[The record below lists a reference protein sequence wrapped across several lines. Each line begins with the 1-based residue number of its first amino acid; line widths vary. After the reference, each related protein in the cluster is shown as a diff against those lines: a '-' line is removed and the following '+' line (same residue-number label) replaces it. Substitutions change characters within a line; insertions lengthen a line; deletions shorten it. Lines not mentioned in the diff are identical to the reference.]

1 MGGRGL
7 EPFSPPQN
15 RKHLTFISS
24 IVSTITSH
32 ISSHLSLTSLTS
44 HDDVDST
51 ARLHNNIIMPKRK
64 SGPKIKRGGGT
75 TAKSSISND
84 VKPST
89 DNQSNYLQIGGV
101 AGFVA
106 VAVAL
111 MANRLVDNNSGHINI
126 KINSNNDIIDASDLL
141 RRVQKSSSFELKQN
155 RTLIATEDIPSQTV
169 LMEIPRELMI
179 WDLDAVRNEFIRG
192 EILFATIPGTVAKR
206 AALLSAYLALLRND
220 FSTDDKLHL
229 QASVAKQL
237 PSYDEYKTFHP
248 VLASIEEI
256 ELLLGNHSPAF
267 RDLVVLQQSLNNE
280 YDSFISASDKFASLV
295 SREDYLACRL
305 AVQSRAFQIPGV
317 LPESEIPKN
326 EQEHY
331 TETIQ
336 IDFTNDGVLSIEII
350 NDWMNSHINNNVMVG
365 GYDAVRKRG
374 RAWSTKAIQPGQEL
388 IMDYGR
394 FHDYVLF
401 GQYGYVPS
409 DGTGVTITSVAAYH
423 DIGDDL
429 PDLEQMM
436 PYLQFDQGYPECI
449 EKGLHPAAFRLKELK
464 ARYLREIAIDSSR
477 WALPLP
483 PRLSTGVTP
492 LSTTILPNYYSV
504 PTFGTDVYE
513 YLETH
518 ALSISLPCRLITLTE
533 TDLDDAENFLLKD
546 METLEKAASP
556 LDTPT
561 LQLEELQ
568 VSPAWMVRTI
578 HCMRMMT
585 SAQKDMYDTTIESK
599 TREIIE
605 LARGGKSNTLE
616 FNAAHVMLGEMQSQ
630 EALET
635 WALDVLQ
642 SVTGM
647 EGLSP
652 QNLYVRSEPC

>member
-1 MGGRGL
+1 
-7 EPFSPPQN
+7 
-15 RKHLTFISS
+15 
-24 IVSTITSH
+24 
-32 ISSHLSLTSLTS
+32 
-44 HDDVDST
+44 
-51 ARLHNNIIMPKRK
+51 MPKRK
-64 SGPKIKRGGGT
+64 SGPKIKGGGR
-75 TAKSSISND
+75 TAKSSSNSN
-84 VKPST
+84 VKPAT
-89 DNQSNYLQIGGV
+89 DNQSNYLQVGGV
-101 AGFVA
+101 AGFIA

-111 MANRLVDNNSGHINI
+111 IGHRLVGNNSGHING
-126 KINSNNDIIDASDLL
+126 NSNNNIIDAPDLL
-141 RRVQKSSSFELKQN
+141 RRVQKSSSFELKHN
-155 RTLIATEDIPSQTV
+155 RTLIATDDIPSQTV

-179 WDLDAVRNEFIRG
+179 WDLDAVRNEFIRE
-192 EILFATIPGTVAKR
+192 EILLANIPGTVAKR

-220 FSTDDKLHL
+220 FSTDHTLHL

-248 VLASIEEI
+248 VLASIEQMER
-256 ELLLGNHSPAF
+256 LLGNHSPAF
-267 RDLVVLQQSLNNE
+267 RDLLVLRQSLNNE

-295 SREDYLACRL
+295 SREDYLSCRL

-326 EQEHY
+326 EQEHF

-365 GYDAVRKRG
+365 GYDAVRRRG

-423 DIGDDL
+423 DIGDAL
-429 PDLEQMM
+429 PDLDKMM
-436 PYLQFDQGYPECI
+436 AYLQFDHGYPECI
-449 EKGLHPAAFRLKELK
+449 EKELHPAAFRLKELK
-464 ARYLREIAIDSSR
+464 SRYLQEIAIDSSR

-483 PRLSTGVTP
+483 PRLSTDVTP
-492 LSTTILPNYYSV
+492 HSTTMLPDDYTV

-513 YLETH
+513 FLETH

-533 TDLDDAENFLLKD
+533 KDLDDADDYLLKD
-546 METLEKAASP
+546 METLEKVASP

-561 LQLEELQ
+561 LRLEELQ
-568 VSPAWMVRTI
+568 VSPAWMIRTI
-578 HCMRMMT
+578 HCMRMMA

-599 TREIIE
+599 AREIMT
-605 LARGGKSNTLE
+605 LAHDGKSNTLE
-616 FNAAHVMLGEMQSQ
+616 FNAAHVTLGEMQSQ

-635 WALDVLQ
+635 WAFDVLQ
-642 SVTGM
+642 SVASM
-647 EGLSP
+647 DGLSP
-652 QNLYVRSEPC
+652 HDLYVRSEPC